1 MMKTKMQEDKDLHNI
16 AFDWPDTEPVAQ
28 IHIDQIKRV
37 CLALIAM
44 LYRFIYKVYYLALNP
59 VNTTKEIKP
68 FLLLSDWAAMKIT
81 IWRHFHHYQS
91 KQEMVPMYRLAK
103 SQRFL

>member
-1 MMKTKMQEDKDLHNI
+1 MRPEVKTIANDVKAKMQEDKDLHNI
-16 AFDWPDTEPVAQ
+16 AFDWLIQSQLLKSIST
-28 IHIDQIKRV
+28 QIKRV

-68 FLLLSDWAAMKIT
+68 FLLLSDWAAMKT
-81 IWRHFHHYQS
+81 TT
-91 KQEMVPMYRLAK
+91 
-103 SQRFL
+103 